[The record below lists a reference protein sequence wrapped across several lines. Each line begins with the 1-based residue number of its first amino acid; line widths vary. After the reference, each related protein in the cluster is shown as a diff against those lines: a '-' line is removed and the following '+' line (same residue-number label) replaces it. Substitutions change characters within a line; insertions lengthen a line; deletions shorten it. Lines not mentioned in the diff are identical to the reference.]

1 MVDICPNNL
10 LAHKLSLGFSPVI
23 VKVAITLKEGK
34 ACVFIASLSLHLF
47 NSTHKIVFGMA
58 CDLTVEW
65 QPPFLGLQPLFAAL
79 CPVVLGL
86 LR

>member
-1 MVDICPNNL
+1 M
-10 LAHKLSLGFSPVI
+10 
-23 VKVAITLKEGK
+23 VKVHGHNGK
-34 ACVFIASLSLHLF
+34 RRQGVFTAPLSLHLF
-47 NSTHKIVFGMA
+47 DSTHKIAIGLA